1 MCVKGIYRLG
11 CCFKMWPGGDAL
23 AAGLV
28 SGWRMGPGGDA
39 LAAGLVS
46 GWRMGGLAGTG
57 GRNGSDG
64 SDAFVELGVG
74 IEMSDTRA
82 CNAVRC
88 RVCELEVDAGCSES
102 VN

>member
-1 MCVKGIYRLG
+1 MQSNIEYVQSWRGDAVKGIYRLG
-11 CCFKMWPGGDAL
+11 CCFNMWRRGDAL

-28 SGWRMGPGGDA
+28 SGWRT
-39 LAAGLVS
+39 
-46 GWRMGGLAGTG
+46 GGLAGTG

-74 IEMSDTRA
+74 IEMSDTLA

-88 RVCELEVDAGCSES
+88 RVCELEADAGCSES